1 MEYERIRGVLA
12 VQQRANEVEVPE
24 INQLLQQ
31 KSPCCLLQ
39 PPGPYSDDDT
49 ARSGDIAPPGCEI
62 EELEVEVLEWTRRK
76 KQVSVGA
83 FASFCHDAQDP
94 VGSYRRSL
102 AHFADV
108 DGLVDAGHVQREED
122 VPESV
127 VQQLLE
133 PLLPLG
139 RAEADGAEAR
149 PPGRL
154 RPGPF
159 GPRLVSQ
166 VVRRPRAMQLPGL
179 LERAQLVRAPNQG
192 DIVRGAQL
200 HGGKRQIPQRE
211 ALEVTELA
219 VLR

>member
-1 MEYERIRGVLA
+1 MDKKKKA
-12 VQQRANEVEVPE
+12 SQR
-24 INQLLQQ
+24 
-31 KSPCCLLQ
+31 
-39 PPGPYSDDDT
+39 
-49 ARSGDIAPPGCEI
+49 RSLCE
-62 EELEVEVLEWTRRK
+62 L
-76 KQVSVGA
+76 
-83 FASFCHDAQDP
+83 CHDAQDP
-94 VGSYRRSL
+94 FGSYRRSL

-122 VPESV
+122 VSESV

-179 LERAQLVRAPNQG
+179 LERAQLVGAPNQG

-200 HGGKRQIPQRE
+200 HGVKRQIPQRE